1 MGLLSEVLRLP
12 AAPVRGSLWVIR
24 RVLAEAERQYYDP
37 AVIRAELARLEQ
49 KLEAGE
55 IDADEFDR
63 LEDQLLDRLEQSQ
76 AYQKQRPF
84 GE

>member
-1 MGLLSEVLRLP
+1 MGLLSEILLLP
-12 AAPVRGSLWVIR
+12 VAPVRGSLKVVR
-24 RVLAEAERQYYDP
+24 RVLDEAEREYYDP
-37 AVIRAELARLEQ
+37 AAIRVELARLEQ

-63 LEDQLLDRLEQSQ
+63 LEDELLDRLEQAQ
-76 AYQKQRPF
+76 AYLMQRPF

>member
-1 MGLLSEVLRLP
+1 MGLLSEVLLLP
-12 AAPVRGSLWVIR
+12 AAPVRGSMWVIR
-24 RVLAEAERQYYDP
+24 RVLAEAERVYYDP
-37 AVIRAELARLEQ
+37 AAIRGALARLEQ

-63 LEDQLLDRLEQSQ
+63 LEDELLDRLEQAQ
-76 AYQKQRPF
+76 AYLMQRPF